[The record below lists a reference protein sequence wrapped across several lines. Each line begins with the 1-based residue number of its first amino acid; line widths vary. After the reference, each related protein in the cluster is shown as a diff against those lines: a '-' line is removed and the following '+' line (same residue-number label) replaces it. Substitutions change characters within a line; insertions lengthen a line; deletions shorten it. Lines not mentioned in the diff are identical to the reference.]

1 MLAVPNQQNKNSVKF
16 VLRSLGMPLAL
27 GLVPFAAFLMA
38 IKYEFINNPMIL
50 RYVAGHEIS
59 YIATGM
65 FFVGLAAL
73 GLKAF
78 EVLLQYS
85 STSLVT
91 LEEPSAE
98 GESPDSC
105 GHLLE
110 SLKALPAKAQKSYLW
125 QRFHDALL
133 YVQRKGSAD
142 DLDDELKYLGD
153 MDAARQHE
161 GYSLVRILIW
171 ATPMLGF
178 LGTVMG
184 ITLTLENFG
193 KQDFGGEDLKGTM
206 DVLLG
211 GLYLAFDT
219 TALALSLSV
228 VLMFIQ
234 FFVDRFEMHLLTMV
248 DQQVSHELVG
258 RFETTGEARDPHLR
272 VVEKM
277 AERVADA
284 TEDLVTRQSRLW
296 QGTID
301 AAHQRWSQLSEQS
314 GSQLEEALS
323 SALDKSLEKYSDR
336 MKELEEQSSDNLR
349 HRWEQ
354 WQVTLSENARLLHE
368 QQKELTKQG
377 AVMAQ
382 AVQATGDVIKLEQAL
397 NNNLNSLA
405 GAKNFED
412 TVMSLSAAIHLLN
425 TQLGQSGS
433 RVNQVVL
440 GGEESE
446 GRAA

>member
-1 MLAVPNQQNKNSVKF
+1 MQNQQNQNSINV
-16 VLRSLGMPLAL
+16 VLRSLGIPLAL
-27 GLVPFAAFLMA
+27 GLVPYAAFLLA
-38 IKYEFINNPMIL
+38 IKYEFIKNPTIL

-78 EVLLQYS
+78 EVLTQYLNMPS
-85 STSLVT
+85 VKLDDRTA
-91 LEEPSAE
+91 EIEPV
-98 GESPDSC
+98 DRC
-105 GHLLE
+105 GRLIE
-110 SLKALPAKAQKSYLW
+110 SLKALPAKARRSYFW
-125 QRFHDALL
+125 QRLHDALL

-142 DLDDELKYLGD
+142 GLDDELKYLAD
-153 MDAARQHE
+153 MDADRQHE

-184 ITLTLENFG
+184 ITLALENFG
-193 KQDFGGEDLKGTM
+193 KQDFGSENLKGTM

-219 TALALSLSV
+219 TALALSLSII
-228 VLMFIQ
+228 LMFIQ
-234 FFVDRFEMHLLTMV
+234 FFVDRFESHLLSMV
-248 DQQVSHELVG
+248 DQRVSHELVG
-258 RFETTGEARDPHLR
+258 RFETTGQSSDSHLQA
-272 VVEKM
+272 VEKM
-277 AERVADA
+277 TQRVADA
-284 TEDLVTRQSRLW
+284 TEDLVTRQARLW

-301 AAHQRWSQLSEQS
+301 AAHQRWSQLAEQS
-314 GSQLEEALS
+314 DTHLEEALS
-323 SALDKSLEKYSDR
+323 AALDKSLEKYANR
-336 MKELEEQSSDNLR
+336 MKDLEEHSAENLR

-368 QQKELTKQG
+368 QQKELSKQG
-377 AVMAQ
+377 AIMTQ
-382 AVQATGDVIKLEQAL
+382 AVQATGDVIKLEEAL
-397 NNNLNSLA
+397 NKNLHSLS

-425 TQLGQSGS
+425 TQLGQSGGKIA
-433 RVNQVVL
+433 QVEL
-440 GGEESE
+440 GRENTE

>member
-1 MLAVPNQQNKNSVKF
+1 VQNQQNHNSINF
-16 VLRSLGMPLAL
+16 VLRSLGIPLAL
-27 GLVPFAAFLMA
+27 GLIPYAAFLLA
-38 IKYEFINNPMIL
+38 IKYEFINNPAIL

-73 GLKAF
+73 GVKAF

-85 STSLVT
+85 HMSSVK
-91 LEEPSAE
+91 LEEPSAGAE
-98 GESPDSC
+98 PVDRC
-105 GHLLE
+105 GHLIE
-110 SLKALPAKAQKSYLW
+110 SLKALPAKAKRSYFW
-125 QRFHDALL
+125 QRLHDALL

-142 DLDDELKYLGD
+142 ELDDELKYLAD

-184 ITLTLENFG
+184 ITLALEEFG
-193 KQDFGGEDLKGTM
+193 KQDFGGENLEGTM

-228 VLMFIQ
+228 ILMFIQ
-234 FFVDRFEMHLLTMV
+234 FFVDRFETHLLSMV
-248 DQQVSHELVG
+248 DKQVSHELVG
-258 RFETTGEARDPHLR
+258 RFETSGHASDPHLHA
-272 VVEKM
+272 VEKM
-277 AERVADA
+277 AQRVADT
-284 TEDLVTRQSRLW
+284 TEDLVTRQARLW

-301 AAHQRWSQLSEQS
+301 AAHQRWSELSEHS
-314 GSQLEEALS
+314 ESQLEQALS
-323 SALDKSLEKYSDR
+323 TALDKSLEKYANR
-336 MKELEEQSSDNLR
+336 MKDLEEHSAENLR

-368 QQKELTKQG
+368 QQKELSKQG

-382 AVQATGDVIKLEQAL
+382 AVQATGDVIQLEQAL
-397 NNNLNSLA
+397 NNNLQSLS

-425 TQLGQSGS
+425 TQLGQSAGQQAK
-433 RVNQVVL
+433 VEL
-440 GGEESE
+440 GAESTE